1 MLKRS
6 LQPELLLFI
15 IWALMF
21 GCVRDKAQ
29 RSSLAES
36 NVPGCCETTDTLI
49 ELVQK
54 ASFKAYDRR
63 PIDSSFA
70 ALLTAE
76 AVTLPKYGGDTS
88 VIQPLLERIFGKWKV
103 VFIPD
108 DSMIEMSLPYRVYE
122 KKQGGCLGIAL
133 LMLLLAEKNGYPLH
147 GVIIPGH
154 FFVRFDNGTVK
165 RNIEPNAAGIERTND
180 YYRQRYGI
188 LPGSWYY
195 PLRNLSKKEVMGIY
209 WYAIGNE
216 ARKKRLW
223 KVARDCFSTSLHL
236 FPGFPDALGN
246 LALVCAEQND
256 LNAAIALFD
265 SVSRIDP
272 CDRRAI
278 RNKGILL
285 LRQKRYPE
293 VDSIIRRLHEQG
305 DSIDAIDLER
315 LRMAH
320 DHDDR

>member
-1 MLKRS
+1 M
-6 LQPELLLFI
+6 
-15 IWALMF
+15 
-21 GCVRDKAQ
+21 
-29 RSSLAES
+29 
-36 NVPGCCETTDTLI
+36 DTLM

-54 ASFKAYDRR
+54 ASFKANDRC
-63 PIDSSFA
+63 PIDSSFT

-76 AVTLPKYGGDTS
+76 AATLPKYSRDTS
-88 VIQPLLERIFGKWKV
+88 VIQPLLERIFGKWKI
-103 VFIPD
+103 VFIPG
-108 DSMIEMSLPYRVYE
+108 DSMIEMSLPYSVYE

-133 LMLLLAEKNGYPLH
+133 LMLLLAEKNSYPLH

-195 PLRNLSKKEVMGIY
+195 PLQNLSKKEVMGIY

-223 KVARDCFSTSLHL
+223 KAARGCYGVSLHL

-256 LNAAIALFD
+256 FKSAIALLD

-272 CDRRAI
+272 RDRRAV
-278 RNKGILL
+278 RNKGVLL
-285 LRQKRYPE
+285 LRQKRYSE
-293 VDSIIRRLHEQG
+293 VDSIIGRLYEQG
-305 DSIDAIDLER
+305 DSIDAIDLEKLR
-315 LRMAH
+315 LDARS
-320 DHDDR
+320 